1 MTKKRHGWGARA
13 LAATGVATLGLV
25 TLAGT
30 AVATP
35 QNDAPWLGTAP
46 TSGTLTLYKHVED
59 ASSTDGNPA
68 GAALEGVTFQIST
81 IGTGTQGSCTAIN
94 LRSPV
99 GWRQF
104 GTLNSLW
111 NGGDGSLP
119 VGYCTTGTTFTA
131 TTVST
136 GAATFANTPVAAYL
150 VTETGAG
157 SNLITTPADP
167 FLMTLPLAAGN
178 QWEYSPVA
186 YPKNVLTEP
195 GIPTK
200 TAEAA
205 NIAGTSALTW
215 NSDATVPW
223 TITATIPEATLP
235 YTDVVVTDSA
245 DTGLNPVVFS
255 AALNGTDL
263 AITDYVAADAANG
276 KLTLTTAGLD
286 KVNALTPAGDVTL
299 TVVIHTTVTPGTT
312 GRLYNGATL
321 TLNGTVSDPI
331 TNKPETKWGE
341 LSINKHVY
349 GDATDSLAGAEFK
362 VWPASGTPGAETCE
376 TTAPA
381 TGTLDIGPTVV
392 GQTLDTILWVSNAAG
407 TTNKAYCVQETVA
420 PQGYILN
427 PEVTKVD
434 LGSGSF
440 TLPIA
445 NEKAVAPELPLTGG
459 TGTLILSVAGV
470 GVLGLALFAAIRR
483 RKNADA

>member
-1 MTKKRHGWGARA
+1 MTKKRHGWGVKA
-13 LAATGVATLGLV
+13 LAATGAATLGLV
-25 TLAGT
+25 ALAGT
-30 AVATP
+30 AVAAP
-35 QNDAPWLGTAP
+35 QNDAPWIGTAP

-68 GAALEGVTFQIST
+68 GAALEGVTFQIAT
-81 IGTGTQGSCTAIN
+81 IGLGTQGSCTAIN

-111 NGGDGSLP
+111 NAGTGALP
-119 VGYCTTGTTFTA
+119 TGYCTTTTASAITDN
-131 TTVST
+131 T

-167 FLMTLPLAAGN
+167 FLMTLPLASGN

-200 TAEAA
+200 AAEAT
-205 NIAGTSALTW
+205 NIAGTSGVTW
-215 NSDATVPW
+215 NSDAIAPW
-223 TITATIPEATLP
+223 TITATIPKATLP
-235 YTDVVVTDSA
+235 YTEVVVTDFA

-263 AITDYVAADAANG
+263 ATTDYVAADAANG

-299 TVVIHTTVTPGTT
+299 TVVVRTSVTSGTVGA
-312 GRLYNGATL
+312 LYNGATL
-321 TLNGTVSDPI
+321 TLNGAESDPM
-331 TNKPETKWGE
+331 TNKPVTQWGK
-341 LSINKHVY
+341 LSINKHVN
-349 GDATDSLAGAEFK
+349 GDATASLAGAEFK

-376 TTAPA
+376 ATAPP
-381 TGTLDIGPTVV
+381 TGTLNIGPTVV

-434 LGSGSF
+434 LGSGGFS
-440 TLPIA
+440 LPIA
-445 NEKAVAPELPLTGG
+445 NEKAVAPTLPLTGG

-470 GVLGLALFAAIRR
+470 GVLILAVFAAVRR
-483 RKNADA
+483 QKNATA